1 MIGEFIDCTIYE
13 ISKTLS
19 QNNQIGH
26 FPQNTKIFNPL
37 LEKKKKGK
45 FLHFSSCNLWSYKY
59 MLGKA
64 LKRLINY
71 QINYKLILSQLSIW
85 LMHLLSLF

>member
-37 LEKKKKGK
+37 LEEKKRA
-45 FLHFSSCNLWSYKY
+45 NSY
-59 MLGKA
+59 
-64 LKRLINY
+64 
-71 QINYKLILSQLSIW
+71 ILAAVTCEATNICLAKP
-85 LMHLLSLF
+85 

>member
-37 LEKKKKGK
+37 LEKKKRA
-45 FLHFSSCNLWSYKY
+45 NSY
-59 MLGKA
+59 
-64 LKRLINY
+64 
-71 QINYKLILSQLSIW
+71 ILAAVTCEATNICLAKP
-85 LMHLLSLF
+85 

>member
-26 FPQNTKIFNPL
+26 FPQNNKIFNPL
-37 LEKKKKGK
+37 KKKRA
-45 FLHFSSCNLWSYKY
+45 NSY
-59 MLGKA
+59 
-64 LKRLINY
+64 
-71 QINYKLILSQLSIW
+71 ILAAVTREATNICLAKP
-85 LMHLLSLF
+85 

>member
-1 MIGEFIDCTIYE
+1 MTGEFIDCTIYE

-37 LEKKKKGK
+37 LEKKKRA
-45 FLHFSSCNLWSYKY
+45 NSY
-59 MLGKA
+59 
-64 LKRLINY
+64 
-71 QINYKLILSQLSIW
+71 ILAAVTCEATNICLAKP
-85 LMHLLSLF
+85 

>member
-37 LEKKKKGK
+37 LEKKKRG
-45 FLHFSSCNLWSYKY
+45 
-59 MLGKA
+59 
-64 LKRLINY
+64 
-71 QINYKLILSQLSIW
+71 QILT
-85 LMHLLSLF
+85 F

>member
-19 QNNQIGH
+19 QNNQIGN

-37 LEKKKKGK
+37 LKKKKG
-45 FLHFSSCNLWSYKY
+45 
-59 MLGKA
+59 
-64 LKRLINY
+64 
-71 QINYKLILSQLSIW
+71 QILT
-85 LMHLLSLF
+85 F

>member
-37 LEKKKKGK
+37 LEKKKKRA
-45 FLHFSSCNLWSYKY
+45 NSY
-59 MLGKA
+59 
-64 LKRLINY
+64 
-71 QINYKLILSQLSIW
+71 ILAAVTCEATNICLAKPW
-85 LMHLLSLF
+85 KD